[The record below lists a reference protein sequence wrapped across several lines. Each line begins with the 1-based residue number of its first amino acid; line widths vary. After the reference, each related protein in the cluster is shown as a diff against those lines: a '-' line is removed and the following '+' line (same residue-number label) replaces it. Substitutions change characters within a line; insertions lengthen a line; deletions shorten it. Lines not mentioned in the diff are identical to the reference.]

1 MADLDFDAFALVPK
15 GHAFEDFHEGQVF
28 EHHRGRT
35 LNEGDNSLFRD
46 RRAALRNGRL
56 VFGQRRIR
64 KLYVKLSRLSLLSND
79 VTNTRPARVSAWR
92 LPSLWTTT
100 IRGRVARRRSFVPR
114 LSQLNIMRVQQRR
127 SVNRRAHVPTM
138 R

>member
-28 EHHRGRT
+28 EHHWGRT
-35 LNEGDNSLFRD
+35 LNEGDNSLFRN

-64 KLYVKLSRLSLLSND
+64 KLYVNSAAHPGYPTTSQTPGPR
-79 VTNTRPARVSAWR
+79 ASAWR
-92 LPSLWTTT
+92 SPRVWTTT
-100 IRGRVARRRSFVPR
+100 IRGRVARRRSFLPR
-114 LSQLNIMRVQQRR
+114 ISQLNSMRVQQRR
-127 SVNRRAHVPTM
+127 SAN
-138 R
+138 